1 MLVTIDQ
8 VSNQSFDYIVIG
20 GGTAGLVVATR
31 LSEDP
36 SVSVLVIEA
45 GSPNLNDPAIL
56 TTAKFGSQFGNPQ
69 YDWGFK
75 TVPQANANGKVAYWA
90 RGKGLGGSSGINFFQ
105 YHLPSRA
112 DIDAFEKLGNKG
124 WNWETLKAYYKKA
137 ERFLPPDEKDD
148 VTSFDVQEHGLDG
161 PLEVGYPVMPSGLEK
176 PFVEAVKAI
185 GINTVPEPF
194 TGNTSGIWATPVT
207 IRPASR
213 TRSYAANMY
222 YEPNASRSNL
232 SVLTSAHVARIS
244 LSKGSDE
251 GATAKGVVFIHD
263 GKEYQALVNKTV
275 VLSAGAILSPQVLE
289 LSGIGDP
296 DVLRK
301 ADVEVVVD
309 LPGVGNNIQE
319 HVSSGVIYKV
329 KEEFEASYVSFDCL
343 KDPDE
348 HQKQTELYRAGEKSV
363 FDMAVNLMS
372 FVPLSNITPEAQAL
386 QDKYLA
392 SIRARIDSGSY
403 PPGLR
408 KQYEVQLEHIKAQIP
423 SHEFMLIQAF
433 SIIRK
438 PIQDFKGKYAAIGCL
453 VNHPLS
459 RGSIHIKSNDP
470 LERPAIDPHY
480 FEEEYDIRSFA
491 ETFKFCR
498 RLVQQEPLKSI
509 LVEGEISPGSSVQT
523 DEQIIEHLKNN
534 FFTTFHTAGS
544 CSMLPQE
551 DGGVVD
557 NKLKVY
563 GTTNVHVIDISIIPL
578 HIGAHTQATAYAIG
592 ELGAD
597 IIRGRVNF

>member
-8 VSNQSFDYIVIG
+8 VSNHSFDYIVIG
-20 GGTAGLVVATR
+20 GGTAGLVVSAR

-36 SVSVLVIEA
+36 SVSVLVLEA
-45 GSPNLNDPAIL
+45 GSPNLNDPTIL
-56 TTAKFGSQFGNPQ
+56 TTARYGTHFGDPQ
-69 YDWGFK
+69 YDWGFT
-75 TVPQANANGKVAYWA
+75 TVPQTNANGKIAFWP

-105 YHLPSRA
+105 FHLPSQA

-124 WNWETLKAYYKKA
+124 WNWETLRPYFKKA
-137 ERFLPPDEKDD
+137 ERFLPPDVVKDD
-148 VTSFDVQEHGLDG
+148 VTSFDAQEHGLEG
-161 PLEVGYPVMPSGLEK
+161 PLEVSYPVLPSGLEK
-176 PFVEAVKAI
+176 PFVEAAKAL
-185 GINTVPEPF
+185 GINPLA
-194 TGNTSGIWATPVT
+194 GNTSGIWMTPVT

-244 LSKGSDE
+244 LSKGSD
-251 GATAKGVVFIHD
+251 GATAEGVIFIHD
-263 GKEYQALVNKTV
+263 GKEYQALVNKKV

-301 ADVEVVVD
+301 ADVGVVVD

-319 HVSSGVIYKV
+319 HVNSAVSYKI
-329 KEEFEASYVSFDCL
+329 KEEFEESYVSFDCL
-343 KDPDE
+343 MTQDGL
-348 HQKQTELYRAGEKSV
+348 QKQTELYRAGETSA
-363 FDMAVNLMS
+363 FDMAINLMS
-372 FVPLSNITPEAQAL
+372 FAPLSTITPEAQAL

-392 SIRARIDSGSY
+392 SIRARVDSGDY

-423 SHEFMLIQAF
+423 SCEFLLVQAR
-433 SIIRK
+433 SVMRVVQNT
-438 PIQDFKGKYAAIGCL
+438 PGKYIAIGCL
-453 VNHPLS
+453 MNHPLS
-459 RGSIHIKSNDP
+459 RGTIHIKSNDP
-470 LERPAIDPHY
+470 LEQPAIDPHY
-480 FEEEYDIRSFA
+480 FEEEYDIRSLA

-509 LVEGEISPGSSVQT
+509 LKENSFLDQN
-523 DEQIIEHLKNN
+523 LKNN
-534 FFTTFHTAGS
+534 VATTFHTVGS
-544 CSMLPQE
+544 CSMLPRE

-563 GTTNVHVIDISIIPL
+563 GTTNVHVIDLSIIPL
-578 HIGAHTQATAYAIG
+578 HIGAHTQATVYAIG

-597 IIRGRVNF
+597 IIKGRVNF

>member
-8 VSNQSFDYIVIG
+8 VSNHSFDYIVIG
-20 GGTAGLVVATR
+20 GGTAGLVVAAR

-36 SVSVLVIEA
+36 SVSVLVLEA

-56 TTAKFGSQFGNPQ
+56 TTARYGIHFGDPQ
-69 YDWGFK
+69 YDWGFT
-75 TVPQANANGKVAYWA
+75 TVPQTNANGKIAFWP

-124 WNWETLKAYYKKA
+124 WNWETLNPYFKKA
-137 ERFLPPDEKDD
+137 ERFLPPDVVKDD
-148 VTSFDVQEHGLDG
+148 VTSFDVQEHGLEG
-161 PLEVGYPVMPSGLEK
+161 PLEVSYPVLPSGLEK
-176 PFVEAVKAI
+176 PFVEAAKAL
-185 GINTVPEPF
+185 GINSVPEPLA
-194 TGNTSGIWATPVT
+194 GNTSGIWTTPVT

-244 LSKGSDE
+244 LSKGSD
-251 GATAKGVVFIHD
+251 GATAEGVMFIHD

-275 VLSAGAILSPQVLE
+275 VLSAGTILSPQVLE

-301 ADVEVVVD
+301 ADVGVVVD

-319 HVSSGVIYKV
+319 HVNSAVSYKI
-329 KEEFEASYVSFDCL
+329 KEEFEESYVTFDCL
-343 KDPDE
+343 MNPDGL
-348 HQKQTELYRAGEKSV
+348 QKQTELYRAGETTA

-372 FVPLSNITPEAQAL
+372 FVPLSTVTPEARAL

-392 SIRARIDSGSY
+392 SIRARIDSGDY

-408 KQYEVQLEHIKAQIP
+408 KQYEVQLDHIKAQIP
-423 SHEFMLIQAF
+423 SCEFMLVQAR
-433 SIIRK
+433 SVLR
-438 PIQDFKGKYAAIGCL
+438 PVQDASGKYIAIGCL
-453 VNHPLS
+453 LNHPMS

-480 FEEEYDIRSFA
+480 FEEEYDIRSLA
-491 ETFKFCR
+491 ETFKLCR

-509 LVEGEISPGSSVQT
+509 LVEGELFPGPSVQT
-523 DEQIIEHLKNN
+523 DEQIIENLKNN
-534 FFTTFHTAGS
+534 LVTTFHTVGS
-544 CSMLPQE
+544 CSMLPRE

-563 GTTNVHVIDISIIPL
+563 GTTNVHVIDLSIIPL
-578 HIGAHTQATAYAIG
+578 HIGAHTQATVYAIG

-597 IIRGRVNF
+597 IIKGRVNF

>member
-8 VSNQSFDYIVIG
+8 VSNHSFDYIVIG
-20 GGTAGLVVATR
+20 GGTAGLVVAAR

-36 SVSVLVIEA
+36 SVSVLVLEA

-56 TTAKFGSQFGNPQ
+56 TTARYGIHFGDPQ
-69 YDWGFK
+69 YDWGFT
-75 TVPQANANGKVAYWA
+75 TVPQTNANGKIAFWP
-90 RGKGLGGSSGINFFQ
+90 RGKGLGGSSGVNFFQ

-124 WNWETLKAYYKKA
+124 WNWETLRPYFKKA
-137 ERFLPPDEKDD
+137 ERFLPPDVVKDD
-148 VTSFDVQEHGLDG
+148 VTSFDVQEHGLEG
-161 PLEVGYPVMPSGLEK
+161 PLEVSYPVLPSGLEK
-176 PFVEAVKAI
+176 PFVEAAKAL
-185 GINTVPEPF
+185 GINSLA
-194 TGNTSGIWATPVT
+194 GNTSGIWTTPVT

-244 LSKGSDE
+244 LSKGSD
-251 GATAKGVVFIHD
+251 GATAEGVMFIHD

-301 ADVEVVVD
+301 ADVGVIVD

-319 HVSSGVIYKV
+319 HVNSAVSYKI
-329 KEEFEASYVSFDCL
+329 KEEFEESYVTFDCL
-343 KDPDE
+343 MNPDGL
-348 HQKQTELYRAGEKSV
+348 QKQTELYRAGETTA
-363 FDMAVNLMS
+363 FDMAVNLMA
-372 FVPLSNITPEAQAL
+372 FVPLSTITPEARAL

-392 SIRARIDSGSY
+392 SIRARIDSGDY

-423 SHEFMLIQAF
+423 SCEFMLVQAR
-433 SIIRK
+433 SVMR
-438 PIQDFKGKYAAIGCL
+438 PVQEAPGKYIAIGCL
-453 VNHPLS
+453 LNHPMS

-480 FEEEYDIRSFA
+480 FEEEYDIRSLA

-509 LVEGEISPGSSVQT
+509 LKENSFLDQN
-523 DEQIIEHLKNN
+523 LKNN
-534 FFTTFHTAGS
+534 VATTFHTVGS
-544 CSMLPQE
+544 CSMLPRE

-563 GTTNVHVIDISIIPL
+563 GTTNVHVIDLSIIPL
-578 HIGAHTQATAYAIG
+578 HIGAHTQATVYAIG

-597 IIRGRVNF
+597 IIKGRVNF

>member
-8 VSNQSFDYIVIG
+8 VSNQSFDYIIIG
-20 GGTAGLVVATR
+20 GGTAGLVVAAR

-36 SVSVLVIEA
+36 SVSVLVLEA

-56 TTAKFGSQFGNPQ
+56 TTARFGSHFRNPR
-69 YDWGFK
+69 YDWAFT
-75 TVPQANANGKVAYWA
+75 TVPQTNANGKIAYWG

-105 YHLPSRA
+105 FHPPSRA

-124 WNWETLKAYYKKA
+124 WNWEMLKPYFKKA
-137 ERFLPPDEKDD
+137 EHFLPPSVVKDD
-148 VTSFDVQEHGLDG
+148 VTTFDVQEHGLEG
-161 PLEVGYPVMPSGLEK
+161 PLEVSYPVLPSGLEK
-176 PFVEAVKAI
+176 RFVEAAKTLGVNLFA
-185 GINTVPEPF
+185 
-194 TGNTSGIWATPVT
+194 GNTSGIWATPVT
-207 IRPASR
+207 IRPESR

-244 LSKGSDE
+244 LSKGSDR
-251 GATAKGVVFIHD
+251 ATAKGVTFIHD

-275 VLSAGAILSPQVLE
+275 VLSAGAVLSPQVLE

-319 HVSSGVIYKV
+319 HVNSAVSQKV
-329 KEEFEASYVSFDCL
+329 KEEFEESYMSFDCL
-343 KDPDE
+343 RNPDE
-348 HQKQTELYRAGEKSV
+348 LQKQTELYRAGETTV
-363 FDMAVNLMS
+363 FDMAINLMS
-372 FVPLSNITPEAQAL
+372 FVPLSTITPEAQAL

-392 SIRARIDSGSY
+392 PIRARIDSGEY

-423 SHEFMLIQAF
+423 SCEFMLAQFVHPNAEQAVQNA
-433 SIIRK
+433 
-438 PIQDFKGKYAAIGCL
+438 PGKYVAAGCMI
-453 VNHPLS
+453 NHPLS

-470 LERPAIDPHY
+470 LEPPAIDPHY

-498 RLVQQEPLKSI
+498 RLVQQEPLKK
-509 LVEGEISPGSSVQT
+509 GEVYPGSSVQT
-523 DEQIIEHLKNN
+523 DEQIIDSLKSN
-534 FFTTFHTAGS
+534 FATTFHTVGS
-544 CSMLPQE
+544 CSMLPLE

-563 GTTNVHVIDISIIPL
+563 GTTNLHVIDLSIIPL
-578 HIGAHTQATAYAIG
+578 HIGAHTQATVYAIG